1 MKKLLLVA
9 ALAMAGLSLCL
20 AEDFAGLSF
29 EEELGTQA
37 MQSIDGQMFRIFV
50 PFNSK
55 GMATVVTRERGD
67 YCQFQV
73 PVTTYAAA
81 RGSSKPMND
90 GREYR
95 PVPLA
100 SGSYPLGNTKS
111 MSNPLFGQGIHIE
124 ATVKT
129 PYKDSGSFK
138 ASDFFVH
145 KTPYGNTWG
154 CAGVQGSKDMAK
166 VYSAFITSTGTK
178 EIVVSPAKSS
188 PSRKQPLR

>member
-1 MKKLLLVA
+1 MRKLLLVA

-20 AEDFAGLSF
+20 AEEFAGLSF

-95 PVPLA
+95 PVPLT
-100 SGSYPLGNTKS
+100 SGSYPLGATKS
-111 MSNPLFGQGIHIE
+111 MSDPAFGKGIHIE
-124 ATVKT
+124 TTVKT

-138 ASDFFVH
+138 ANDFYVH
-145 KTPYGNTWG
+145 ETPYGNTWG
-154 CAGVQGSKDMAK
+154 CAGIQGSKEMAK
-166 VYSAFITSTGTK
+166 VYDAYKTSTGTK
-178 EIVVSPAKSS
+178 EIVVSPAGSTGSK
-188 PSRKQPLR
+188 KQPMK